1 MQVAQLIRDYITVL
15 AKERGLDRRR
25 KSVGFDPSTK
35 GSSDLQPGNVGPNPG
50 GISSSLLNKP
60 SAHPPLPPPRPS
72 LSARQQHLIALT
84 KVQQQSQIVQDQM
97 YGNVYGTRSQ
107 PSPSP
112 SMMSN
117 QSMSMMGNQPTG
129 PGGNNVH
136 HPINQSMSNSSLY
149 GVNSQSIQQ
158 QSTYGVYG
166 GHHPQ
171 QQVMS
176 HPMRQVQIVRPSPQS
191 PAVISQFSG
200 GQSNGQP
207 GPSQQPFQRTHRR
220 GGAVSV
226 QYRGAP
232 GPNVRM
238 TDPEQV

>member
-1 MQVAQLIRDYITVL
+1 MQIAQLIRDYITVL

-35 GSSDLQPGNVGPNPG
+35 GSSDGCPPGAGPNPG
-50 GISSSLLNKP
+50 GISSSLLAKP

-72 LSARQQHLIALT
+72 LSARQQHLIALN

-117 QSMSMMGNQPTG
+117 QSMRSNQ
-129 PGGNNVH
+129 
-136 HPINQSMSNSSLY
+136 QSMNMMTNHPLNQSNSSLY
-149 GVNSQSIQQ
+149 GMNPNQSNGNGQ
-158 QSTYGVYG
+158 QSNYSMYG
-166 GHHPQ
+166 GHPQ
-171 QQVMS
+171 PQPV

-191 PAVISQFSG
+191 PAGNAGVQFP
-200 GQSNGQP
+200 GQTGAGQ
-207 GPSQQPFQRTHRR
+207 QQPFQRGHRR

-226 QYRGAP
+226 QFRPTGHQLL
-232 GPNVRM
+232 
-238 TDPEQV
+238 E